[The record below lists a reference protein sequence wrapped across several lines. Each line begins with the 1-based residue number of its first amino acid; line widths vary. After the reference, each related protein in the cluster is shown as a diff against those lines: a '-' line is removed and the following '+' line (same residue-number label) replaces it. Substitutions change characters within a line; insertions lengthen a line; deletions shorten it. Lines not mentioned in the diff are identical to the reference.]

1 MGREESIQRKISRV
15 APADQTGFFIAASDF
30 DLLNHV
36 SRMIKRQ
43 GMVGMMDTAGRMQY
57 LVDGR
62 KGTPLAARRIM
73 DTTQKLVRDM
83 MMDPDELKPLR
94 VLAVDEVMRRWQ
106 LMPRLKGYRYLR
118 YMLVVAAGNDRMLRP
133 VSKMLY
139 PLVAEEFKVPF
150 SQIERDIRYCLKT
163 KNSPGPSVSNTA
175 AISMMCDEV
184 TDLVI
189 QWTRQIK
196 PPMVAETTMDSY
208 RVPGE

>member
-1 MGREESIQRKISRV
+1 MDFEESIPKKSARM
-15 APADQTGFFIAASDF
+15 APAEQTGFFIAASDF
-30 DLLNHV
+30 DLLDHV

-62 KGTPLAARRIM
+62 KGTPLAARRIL

-83 MMDPDELKPLR
+83 MLDPDELKPLR
-94 VLAVDEVMRRWQ
+94 VLAVDEVLRRWQ

-118 YMLVVAAGNDRMLRP
+118 YILIVAAGNDRLLRP
-133 VSKMLY
+133 VGKMLY
-139 PLVAEEFKVPF
+139 PLVSEAFKVPV
-150 SQIERDIRYCLKT
+150 SQIERDIRYCLRSKGR
-163 KNSPGPSVSNTA
+163 PGPMASNTA
-175 AISMMCDEV
+175 AISIMGDEV

-196 PPMVAETTMDSY
+196 PPMVAETTMGSY
-208 RVPGE
+208 QVPEE

>member
-1 MGREESIQRKISRV
+1 MIKHLLLHITQCKQMCQRVILYEREDPSTETFRPRT
-15 APADQTGFFIAASDF
+15 ADQTGFFIAASDF
-30 DLLNHV
+30 DLLDHV

-118 YMLVVAAGNDRMLRP
+118 YMLVVAAGND
-133 VSKMLY
+133 
-139 PLVAEEFKVPF
+139 A
-150 SQIERDIRYCLKT
+150 C
-163 KNSPGPSVSNTA
+163 SV
-175 AISMMCDEV
+175 
-184 TDLVI
+184 
-189 QWTRQIK
+189 R
-196 PPMVAETTMDSY
+196 
-208 RVPGE
+208 